1 MNPPPRPS
9 PLGDAGRV
17 LFQLYVDCQLSIVH
31 PRRLYQDYDLTYDQ
45 LALIAG
51 CSLPT
56 MERWMSQNR
65 EPRSYKAIYLR
76 RLGEFYFLLRYY
88 RQIPP
93 EVLESICPLPEQ
105 VRSIL
110 YPAPENNGQVEE

>member
-1 MNPPPRPS
+1 MNPPPHPR
-9 PLGDAGRV
+9 PLGEAERV
-17 LFQLYVDCQLSIVH
+17 LFQLYINCQLSLVH
-31 PRRLYQDYDLTYDQ
+31 PRRLYQEYDLTYDQ

-76 RLGEFYFLLRYY
+76 RLGEFYFLIRYY
-88 RQIPP
+88 HQIPR
-93 EVLESICPLPEQ
+93 EVFESICPLPEP

-110 YPAPENNGQVEE
+110 YPVCEENAQVEE